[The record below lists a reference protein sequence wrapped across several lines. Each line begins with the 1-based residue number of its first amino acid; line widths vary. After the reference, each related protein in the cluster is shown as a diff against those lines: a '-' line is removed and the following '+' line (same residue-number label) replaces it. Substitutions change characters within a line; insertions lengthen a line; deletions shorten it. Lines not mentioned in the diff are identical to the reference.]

1 MNKKYLNISDVS
13 KILDIEEHKIRYWD
27 SIDPKTKKKRVE
39 NISITSKGG
48 TRYFSNEN
56 IKKLRKLKNI
66 LYEGKSQNNVLKLAN
81 NILSFKDNTNSKI
94 LDQKFETFYNDEK
107 TEKINQIL
115 NKMKILLKN

>member
-1 MNKKYLNISDVS
+1 MNKKYLNISEVS
-13 KILDIEEHKIRYWD
+13 KILDIEEYKIRYWD

-56 IKKLRKLKNI
+56 IKKLKKLKNI

-81 NILSFKDNTNSKI
+81 SILSIKDNTNSKI
-94 LDQKFETFYNDEK
+94 LDKKSEIFFVNEKAEKF
-107 TEKINQIL
+107 NQIL
-115 NKMKILLKN
+115 NKMKVLVKN

>member
-39 NISITSKGG
+39 KISITSKGG

-81 NILSFKDNTNSKI
+81 NILSFKNNTNSKI
-94 LDQKFETFYNDEK
+94 LVKKSDFIYNNEK

>member
-1 MNKKYLNISDVS
+1 MNKKYLNISEVS
-13 KILDIEEHKIRYWD
+13 KILDIEEYKIRYWD

-56 IKKLRKLKNI
+56 IKKLKKLKNI

-81 NILSFKDNTNSKI
+81 SILSIKDNTNSKI
-94 LDQKFETFYNDEK
+94 LDKKSEIFFVNEK
-107 TEKINQIL
+107 AEKINQIL
-115 NKMKILLKN
+115 NKMKVLVKN